1 MNDWT
6 QASGDYEDFIN
17 YINSLNFNNLENSS
31 SSNNGTGDGLLEAD
45 WLSII
50 ASGIDPVRWANF
62 LNRSGSFF
70 GDDVLGS
77 GNQGIS
83 SDGVS
88 IWEEGKISIPLYT

>member
-6 QASGDYEDFIN
+6 QESGDYEDFIN
-17 YINSLNFNNLENSS
+17 YINSFNFNNLENRSS
-31 SSNNGTGDGLLEAD
+31 SSNETGDSFLETD
-45 WLSII
+45 WVSII
-50 ASGIDPVRWANF
+50 AAGIDPVRWARF

-70 GDDVLGS
+70 GDDFLGS
-77 GNQGIS
+77 GNQSIS